1 MNSQEPIRDARKLGT
16 PKMLLLGLQH
26 MFAMFGATV
35 LVPILVNSYGLPLNI
50 QTTLFFAGLGTLF
63 FHVCTKMKV
72 PAFLGSSF
80 AFLGGFEAVSKLD
93 AGKYADMAASEKLQY
108 ACGGI
113 VIAGLLYV
121 VLAAIIKAVGVKKVM
136 RFLPPVVTGP
146 IIILIGL
153 NLAPSAVNNAK
164 TCWWLALVA
173 MAIIIVANI
182 WGRGMIKIIPIL
194 LGVVGA
200 YIVAVIANA
209 LGATALDSAG
219 NVVPLMDFSGLAG
232 TGIVGLQPFLTDFGG
247 SVAKFDLTSILV
259 MAPIAIASMME
270 HIGDMS
276 AISATVGSNF
286 IQDPGLHRTLIGDGI
301 ATSLAGLFG
310 GPANTTYGENTGV
323 LVLSR
328 VHDPRVIRLAA
339 VYALVLSFSPAFA
352 AVVSSIPSAIIG
364 GVSFILYG
372 MISAIG
378 VRNVVENQVDFTN
391 SRNLIIAAVILVCG
405 LGFSGGL
412 TFTIGSAHITL
423 TSLAIAAIAG
433 IALNAILP
441 GKDYEFGVNPEGDKN
456 QGIAIDPAGDKNQS
470 ADESDEEN

>member
-1 MNSQEPIRDARKLGT
+1 MNEKQSGAIYDAKQLGT
-16 PKMLLLGLQH
+16 PKMLILGLQH

-35 LVPILVNSYGLPLNI
+35 LVPILVQSYGLPLSI
-50 QTTLFFAGLGTLF
+50 QTTLFFAGIGTLF

-80 AFLGGFEAVSKLD
+80 AFLGGFEAVSKLEAYAGMAD
-93 AGKYADMAASEKLQY
+93 ADKLSYAL
-108 ACGGI
+108 GG
-113 VIAGLLYV
+113 VVVAGLLYV
-121 VLAAIIKAVGVKKVM
+121 LLAAIIKLVGVKRVM

-173 MAIIIVANI
+173 IAIIVVANI
-182 WGRGMIKIIPIL
+182 WGKGMVKIIPIL
-194 LGVVGA
+194 LGVVGS
-200 YIVAVIANA
+200 YVVAVIANA
-209 LGATALDSAG
+209 CGATVVNAAG
-219 NVVPLMDFSGLAG
+219 EAVPLMDFSTVAASK
-232 TGIVGLQPFLTDFGG
+232 IVGLQPF
-247 SVAKFDLTSILV
+247 SIAKFDLNSILV
-259 MAPIAIASMME
+259 MAPIAIAAMME

-276 AISATVGSNF
+276 AISATVGRNF
-286 IQDPGLHRTLIGDGI
+286 IEDPGLHRTLIGDGI
-301 ATSLAGLFG
+301 ATSLSALFG

-328 VHDPRVIRLAA
+328 VYDPRVIRLAA
-339 VYALVLSFSPAFA
+339 VYAVVLSFSPAFA
-352 AVVSSIPSAIIG
+352 AVVNSMPSAIVG

-378 VRNVVENQVDFTN
+378 VRNVVENRVDFTN

-412 TFTIGSAHITL
+412 TFTVGGASITL

-433 IALNAILP
+433 IALNAVLP
-441 GKDYEFGVNPEGDKN
+441 GKDYEFGSDVTEGRS
-456 QGIAIDPAGDKNQS
+456 GDFGRY
-470 ADESDEEN
+470 